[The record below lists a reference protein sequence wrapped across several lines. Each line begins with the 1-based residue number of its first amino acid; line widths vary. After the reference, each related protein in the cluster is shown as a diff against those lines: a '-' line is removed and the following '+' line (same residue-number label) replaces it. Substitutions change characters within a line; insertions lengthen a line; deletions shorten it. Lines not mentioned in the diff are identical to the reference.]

1 MPFWMP
7 PRPGCHLSGV
17 NVPAPFQTFTP
28 FGMINASW
36 QAPVMIGGETSSSN
50 QPQAPNF
57 CYPVGYPYLSFPGPW
72 DPSSWYAQGQQSQLP
87 CTHISPGGYGYAS
100 AAPPPSP
107 GCTASLGQPFQRGII
122 RPLAKLSQKHQQLWE
137 AQSAEN
143 VQLWTVIGQLQSEV
157 ADYKSRLM
165 KLEAEVSSLRP
176 AVEEPTAL
184 VTRTALSGQAS
195 KRGRPRKSTAA
206 VDVLP
211 TPDEHYPRARGRKP
225 AALSKFQSSEPRTLV
240 FEKVNLIKVEDRV
253 KACHSPATTQQEN
266 DKKISNIITTS
277 SDNVEVNGSH
287 LMMPAF
293 NSQVQQENPRIHI
306 SGIELNS
313 SSKKENIGD
322 NADDS
327 GADFSVLSQQP
338 KGIHSKGSSA
348 THIGTTANGRF
359 GWPTINPESCGR
371 NAFNTTSQSFY
382 DNGSVIGQGGKHIPG
397 WSFVDEASAPEQ
409 LEEGAV
415 GLAKNDNEEEMGED
429 ASTGGEEIAPTKDE
443 TAYTWIVR

>member
-1 MPFWMP
+1 MKVELF
-7 PRPGCHLSGV
+7 LL
-17 NVPAPFQTFTP
+17 T
-28 FGMINASW
+28 
-36 QAPVMIGGETSSSN
+36 
-50 QPQAPNF
+50 
-57 CYPVGYPYLSFPGPW
+57 GPW

>member
-359 GWPTINPESCGR
+359 VLLDKEESTFLDGVLSMKRVLR
-371 NAFNTTSQSFY
+371 NSLKKVLWDWLRMTMKRKWEKMQAQ
-382 DNGSVIGQGGKHIPG
+382 VVKKLLQQKMRQHIHG
-397 WSFVDEASAPEQ
+397 
-409 LEEGAV
+409 
-415 GLAKNDNEEEMGED
+415 
-429 ASTGGEEIAPTKDE
+429 
-443 TAYTWIVR
+443 